1 VIVYT
6 EVSPLST
13 LEPEFDG
20 LLPLCE
26 EAGLDEEAA
35 FEEVLDVADDVVL
48 SEEVESPLE
57 VVEDSTEAELLTS
70 DSFFGLVFLLSQ
82 AVREMIKISIVKIA
96 ISLRIKSLRI
106 KLITC
111 FSNFYI
117 IIILNQ

>member
-48 SEEVESPLE
+48 SEEVEAVSKE
-57 VVEDSTEAELLTS
+57 VEDSTEAELLTS